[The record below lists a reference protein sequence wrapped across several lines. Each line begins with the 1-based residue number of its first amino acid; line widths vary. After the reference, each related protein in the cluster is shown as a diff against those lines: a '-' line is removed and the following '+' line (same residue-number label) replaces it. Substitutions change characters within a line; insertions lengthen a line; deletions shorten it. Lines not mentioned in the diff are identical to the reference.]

1 MNVKLNDS
9 ILGNIVKVVSLTDY
23 FNSIYYSNAGKKLLV
38 GIKEVFDRLKLST
51 I

>member
-9 ILGNIVKVVSLTDY
+9 ILGNIVKVVSLTDD
-23 FNSIYYSNAGKKLLV
+23 FNSMKLLV